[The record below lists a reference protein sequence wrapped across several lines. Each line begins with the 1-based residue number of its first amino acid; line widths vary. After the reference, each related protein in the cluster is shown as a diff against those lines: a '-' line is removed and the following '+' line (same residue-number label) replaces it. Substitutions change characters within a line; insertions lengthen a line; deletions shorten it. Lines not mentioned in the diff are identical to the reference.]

1 MEQFSYYFI
10 STMLHSF
17 WQAAVLLL
25 FYGII
30 LLLKP
35 RLAPLNK
42 RNILL
47 SLVAIQGV
55 YSMATF
61 YLLATN
67 ATQGLLVLLAN
78 SVTPLL
84 TKSLLQENAYLIF
97 LSYLLFVAG
106 RILSNCWQWNQ
117 FKKGY
122 KKSLLKAPLDLRL
135 FTRSTAFE
143 FGITRKVSLWCS
155 NNISTPMTFG
165 FWKPVILLPVALVS
179 QLSLQQV
186 EALIIHELTHIRH
199 KDYILNLGLVIT
211 ETIFFFNPFIRFIA
225 KQIKME
231 REKTCDVQVLNF
243 KYGHILYAE
252 ALLKAS
258 QIQQQLSLQIT
269 AVKSKKQLFER
280 ISFFTNSEN
289 LAFQQSH
296 RRLIVAGYVCTVLL
310 TMLLAV
316 TFTQKKTGYPLPIE
330 FQRKTLTTA
339 PIFTNETTPVFQ
351 IQAAVARPIK
361 ATVQKP
367 ITIKATNKIDAVRKE
382 ITEEV
387 DLLADDA
394 AGFHAMAASS
404 TETNLEGK
412 EIIIKEE
419 GSDGKKITAAY
430 YALLVDGLW
439 TLQPLWLISET
450 RPTADSM
457 QLKRKDSLINLLP
470 TAQ

>member
-1 MEQFSYYFI
+1 MEQFSYHFI
-10 STMLHSF
+10 STMLHSL
-17 WQAAVLLL
+17 WQAALLLL

-35 RLAPLNK
+35 RLAPLSK

-47 SLVAIQGV
+47 SLLAIQGV

-67 ATQGLLVLLAN
+67 ATQGVLVLLAN

-84 TKSLLQENAYLIF
+84 TESVLQENAYLIF
-97 LSYLLFVAG
+97 LSYLLFIAG

-122 KKSLLKAPLDLRL
+122 KKSLLKPSLHLRL
-135 FTRSTAFE
+135 FTRSRAFE
-143 FGITRKVSLWCS
+143 FGISRKVSLWCS
-155 NNISTPMTFG
+155 NYVHTPMTFG
-165 FWKPVILLPVALVS
+165 FWKPVILLPVALVN
-179 QLSLQQV
+179 QLSLHQV

-199 KDYILNLGLVIT
+199 KDYLLNLALVFT
-211 ETIFFFNPFIRFIA
+211 ETLFFFNPVVRLIA

-269 AVKSKKQLFER
+269 AVKSRKQLFMR
-280 ISFFTNSEN
+280 ISFFTKPEN
-289 LAFQQSH
+289 LAFQQSQ
-296 RRLIVAGYVCTVLL
+296 RSLTVAGYLCTVLL
-310 TMLLAV
+310 TMVLAV
-316 TFTQKKTGYPLPIE
+316 AFTQKKTGSPLSI
-330 FQRKTLTTA
+330 QLQKNSLAAT

-351 IQAAVARPIK
+351 TQAAVTRPKTAAIK
-361 ATVQKP
+361 KSTVV
-367 ITIKATNKIDAVRKE
+367 KASQENNALRKD

-387 DLLADDA
+387 DLLSDDA
-394 AGFHAMAASS
+394 PGFQAMPASS
-404 TETNLEGK
+404 PEIAMEGK

-419 GSDGKKITAAY
+419 RSDGSKITAAY

-450 RPTADSM
+450 RPTADSL
-457 QLKRKDSLINLLP
+457 QIKRKDSLIHLIP